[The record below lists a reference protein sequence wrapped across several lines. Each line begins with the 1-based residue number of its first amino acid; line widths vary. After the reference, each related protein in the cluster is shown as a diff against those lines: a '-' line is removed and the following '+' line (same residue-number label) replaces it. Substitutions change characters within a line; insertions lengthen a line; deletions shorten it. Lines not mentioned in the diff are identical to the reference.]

1 MRTIFNQFLANS
13 TLCVCCNYHPN
24 QKNGFCLGCYQDL
37 PHLKTPCLHC
47 GLPLIDGQFCT
58 CKAEDWPFTACIS
71 AFSYQFPIKQLISQY
86 KNQARLALCLPMA
99 QALVTQIRHLDLPLP
114 QLLIPVPTHAQKLKQ
129 RGFNQSAELA
139 KNLAQL
145 LNIPVDL
152 HSLQLAHQTNSQKQL
167 SKQQRQH
174 NTAHIYQLNKPIS
187 ATHIAIIDDVITTGA
202 TTKSLAYLLREQ
214 GAKQI
219 QTWTIARTLVKST
232 QKT

>member
-24 QKNGFCLGCYQDL
+24 QKNGFCLGCYHDL
-37 PHLKTPCLHC
+37 PHIKTPCLHC

-58 CKAEDWPFTACIS
+58 CKAEDWPFTACMS
-71 AFSYQFPIKQLISQY
+71 AFSYQFPIKQLIGQY

-152 HSLQLAHQTNSQKQL
+152 HSVQLAHQTNSQKQL